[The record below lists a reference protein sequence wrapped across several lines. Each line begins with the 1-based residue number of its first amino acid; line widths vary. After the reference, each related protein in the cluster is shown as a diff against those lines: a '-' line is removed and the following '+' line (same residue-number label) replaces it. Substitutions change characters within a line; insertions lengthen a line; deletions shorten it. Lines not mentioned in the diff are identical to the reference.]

1 MSCPTTFRGREIYEE
16 QSKEKVLCLKQS
28 PACFSACPVKFG
40 RTLLKGRLFWSG
52 LGCVWKKRGK
62 WWLFFLHCCLLLEF
76 QCHAEL
82 AGDVPR
88 AVGPHRAALSLVI
101 DRETKGQLWAF
112 PLYSDRGCRFSPSVA
127 GLSVWLSLPLLVE
140 RSQAECICG
149 RTNSH
154 LSALP
159 LQQ

>member
-1 MSCPTTFRGREIYEE
+1 MSQTEPCLFFSVPCKIWSYSLEGET
-16 QSKEKVLCLKQS
+16 VLVW
-28 PACFSACPVKFG
+28 AGV
-40 RTLLKGRLFWSG
+40 
-52 LGCVWKKRGK
+52 CVWKKRGK